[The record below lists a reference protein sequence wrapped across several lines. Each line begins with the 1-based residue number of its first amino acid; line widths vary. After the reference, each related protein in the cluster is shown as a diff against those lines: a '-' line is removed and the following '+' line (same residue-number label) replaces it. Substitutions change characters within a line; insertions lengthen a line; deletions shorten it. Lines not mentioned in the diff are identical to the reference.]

1 MVLSTKLEIVEGIMS
16 CMPGKLLLSI
26 AVVAILGAG
35 AKSLD
40 AASKSPAPQRHFEG
54 IVDTHAHLVP
64 DPLLRFDEA
73 LSAAIEVMD
82 RYGIETTLIMSPPR
96 ATKVRGSYE
105 LDDFAAAARRYPG
118 RFRFM
123 GGGGG
128 LNAILHGHADPSTVS
143 AKVRQEFETE
153 ARRLIKA
160 GALGFGEM
168 SSLHLSLAMRHG
180 YNFVPAD
187 HPLLLLLADI
197 AADQNVPIDLHCD
210 AAATERSTPD
220 RLARFPNNPKR
231 IPATIPPLE
240 RLLAHNPKARI
251 IWAHAGTDHLG
262 DFGPERIGTMLD
274 KYPNLFLSL
283 KIAGPRGATENKVL
297 SRKRLDGAWR
307 DLLLRHS
314 DRFVIGT
321 DSFYGGPSAVG
332 VIAEFTK
339 ITEPHM
345 RTTKVFLSA
354 LPREVARRIGRENA
368 HRLYHF

>member
-1 MVLSTKLEIVEGIMS
+1 MI
-16 CMPGKLLLSI
+16 CRPGTLLLL
-26 AVVAILGAG
+26 VVLVTILGAG
-35 AKSLD
+35 PKSLD
-40 AASKSPAPQRHFEG
+40 AASKSAAPQQRLEG

-64 DPLLRFDEA
+64 DPQLRFDGA

-96 ATKVRGSYE
+96 ATKVKGNYE
-105 LDDFAAAARRYPG
+105 LDDFAAAAQRYPG

-143 AKVRQEFETE
+143 AKVREEFETE
-153 ARRLIKA
+153 ARRLINA

-168 SSLHLSLAMRHG
+168 SSLHVSLAKRHA
-180 YNFVPAD
+180 YEFVPAD

-197 AADQNVPIDLHCD
+197 AAERNVPIDLHCD
-210 AAATERSTPD
+210 ASATEMATPE

-283 KIAGPRGATENKVL
+283 KIAGARASTENKVL
-297 SRKRLDGAWR
+297 SRKWLDGAWR
-307 DLLLRHS
+307 DLLIRHA

-321 DSFYGGPSAVG
+321 DSFYGGPSAAG
-332 VIAEFTK
+332 VIAEFTR

-345 RTTKVFLSA
+345 RTTKVFLST
-354 LPREVARRIGRENA
+354 LPRDVARKIGWENA